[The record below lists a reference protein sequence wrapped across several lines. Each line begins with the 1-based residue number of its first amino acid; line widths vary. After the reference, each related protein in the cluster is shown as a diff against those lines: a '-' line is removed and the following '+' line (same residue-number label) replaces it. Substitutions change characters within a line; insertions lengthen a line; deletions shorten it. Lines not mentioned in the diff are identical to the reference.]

1 MTGNELIRILQET
14 GAFDLDLPIW
24 HDGGGD
30 PYCAGE
36 ITEIRVVAPS
46 PGMKLMGHEN
56 NTPDQWIELS

>member
-1 MTGNELIRILQET
+1 MTGTELIIALY
-14 GAFDLDLPIW
+14 ASDLDLDLPIW